1 MAILASCTRKFTPA
15 GSKLPAPVTGA
26 FAQDSALGHT
36 SFDIWAR
43 LGYNVARI
51 YETERG
57 SIALA
62 NTQTAIKEIRRS
74 ARRRKINQVRR
85 SRARTYVKR
94 TQLLIANGQL
104 EEAEV
109 MARQAV
115 SALDRAAQ
123 RGVIHKNNAARRKS
137 RLLKHL
143 RQAQQQQASA

>member
-1 MAILASCTRKFTPA
+1 M
-15 GSKLPAPVTGA
+15 
-26 FAQDSALGHT
+26 
-36 SFDIWAR
+36 
-43 LGYNVARI
+43 
-51 YETERG
+51 
-57 SIALA
+57 A

-85 SRARTYVKR
+85 SRARTYIKR
-94 TQLLIANGQL
+94 TRLLIVDGQL